1 MAETATVGAR
11 DPAERR
17 SGLRPWLVVGL
28 AAWATL
34 GVALIDR
41 ANRQGLVSDIHIS
54 PYHVVGYAALAALG
68 IYVLWTLFRGIRRG
82 DWRHSFPRHY
92 GGLALAFASFMGWVV
107 IDAAWRGSIG
117 IGFGIE
123 GALAPT
129 SLFIPVGLVLLAA
142 GPIVELLEGSG
153 ARTSST
159 LTSVGAG
166 VAAAGLIGAAVTLT
180 AFNPVRDPLSDVVAS
195 APRDAS
201 EIWAMAADG
210 AAQTR
215 LLAVHEVGIDYS
227 LPAWSP
233 DGGRIAFTKWSNV
246 GGRATNFRNEEQS
259 ASIWTMAA
267 DGTNARLVIDGAP
280 GLAWIP
286 AWSPDGQW
294 IAYTL
299 NPAAGAS
306 TEPQP
311 QPNPAPGTVGPP
323 AGSTGAEI
331 WLVRPDGA
339 GARQLTGAGQN
350 AQAASWSPDSQAL
363 AFIAGAGEA
372 TDIHVATVTE
382 AGLAGDRTLA
392 ADPANDWGPAWSP
405 DGSRIAFTS
414 NRSGNEEIWI
424 VGVDGSEP
432 NRLTDDPGG
441 DWVPAWSPDGAR
453 IAFVSDR
460 GGDVEV
466 WSMAADG
473 TDLQDL
479 SNSGSTADGQWSV
492 AWSPD
497 GTQVL
502 YAKAAYPAAFSTP
515 VVREDLAAAVTL
527 LFAVVVAIVALLVV
541 ALGSPL
547 GGFTVALTIMV
558 ALAALP
564 SDQWRFLPAAI
575 VAGAAVDFLV
585 RAVRPTQRA
594 RVAATALPALA
605 VFGLGATLGLTGSLA
620 WSVTLLLGVTA
631 SAALIGLGIAEAA
644 RRLRPAVTGPAAAP
658 AGGLEG

>member
-1 MAETATVGAR
+1 MG
-11 DPAERR
+11 
-17 SGLRPWLVVGL
+17 GLRQWLVVGL

-68 IYVLWTLFRGIRRG
+68 IYVLWALFRGIRRG
-82 DWRHSFPRHY
+82 DWRHSFPPY
-92 GGLALAFASFMGWVV
+92 YSGVGLAFACFMGWVV
-107 IDAAWRGSIG
+107 LDAAWRGSIG

-129 SLFIPVGLVLLAA
+129 SLLIPVGLVLLAS
-142 GPIVELLEGSG
+142 GPIAELLAGSG
-153 ARTSST
+153 GRTSST
-159 LTSVGAG
+159 LASVGAG
-166 VAAAGLIGAAVTLT
+166 VVAAALIGAAVSLQ

-210 AAQTR
+210 SAQTR

-233 DGGRIAFTKWSNV
+233 DGDQIAFTKWSNV
-246 GGRATNFRNEEQS
+246 GGRATNIRNEEQS
-259 ASIWTMAA
+259 AGIWTMAA
-267 DGTNARLVIDGAP
+267 DGTNERLVIDGAP

-299 NPAAGAS
+299 NPVLGANA
-306 TEPQP
+306 EPQP
-311 QPNPAPGTVGPP
+311 QPEPAPGNVGPP
-323 AGSTGAEI
+323 AGATGSEVWVI
-331 WLVRPDGA
+331 HPDGT
-339 GARQLTGAGQN
+339 GARQLTKAGDN
-350 AQAASWSPDSQAL
+350 AQAASWSPDGQAL
-363 AFIAGAGEA
+363 AYIAGAGGP
-372 TDIHVATVTE
+372 TDIHVATITD
-382 AGLAGDRTLA
+382 AGIGDDRTLA
-392 ADPANDWGPAWSP
+392 ADPATDWGPAWSP

-414 NRSGNEEIWI
+414 DRSGNEEIWA
-424 VGVDGSEP
+424 VGVDGGEP
-432 NRLTDDPGG
+432 TRLTDDPGG
-441 DWVPAWSPDGAR
+441 DWVPAWSPDGTR

-460 GGDVEV
+460 GDDIEV

-473 TDLQDL
+473 TDPQNL

-492 AWSPD
+492 SWSPD
-497 GTQVL
+497 GARLL
-502 YAKAAYPAAFSTP
+502 YAKAAYPAASSTP
-515 VVREDLAAAVTL
+515 VVREDLAIAATL
-527 LFAVVVAIVALLVV
+527 LFAVMLAIVALLVV

-558 ALAALP
+558 GLAALP

-585 RAVRPTQRA
+585 RAVRPAQRA
-594 RVAATALPALA
+594 RLAAMALPALT
-605 VFGLGATLGLTGSLA
+605 VLGLGATLGLTGSLA
-620 WSVTLLLGVTA
+620 WSVTLLLGVTI

-644 RRLRPAVTGPAAAP
+644 RRLRPAMTGHAPAAA
-658 AGGLEG
+658 GGPTA